1 MQLPVDKRRRCAAG
15 KVAGRL
21 DIAVLGSEFG
31 EEPRSTEAVAGDDVT
46 LDCLPPR
53 GQPAPRVRWTKDN
66 HALKPDVD
74 RVGVL
79 ESGSLRIRD
88 VVRQDD
94 GTYVCIAYN
103 IGGQRDSSA
112 ATLAVRGANTRFT
125 RARSESGSTKTSAR
139 HCRSFFCSCEL
150 PYCCL

>member
-1 MQLPVDKRRRCAAG
+1 MQLPVDKRRRCAAW

-66 HALKPDVD
+66 HALKPDLD

-125 RARSESGSTKTSAR
+125 RVRSESGSTKTSAR